1 MTADEIA
8 RLRALCEKATPGPWR
23 TGNASADDFWHGKG
37 SILHDEKVLFV
48 GNVNFDLAADAAFI
62 AAARTALPSALDEIE
77 RLRSAQAK
85 AMCTWCGFEASGDNR
100 AKIIVDHIESCAS
113 VPWNLVEEN
122 ERLRKIITDAGLD
135 PDAGRAEK
143 MAGDE

>member
-1 MTADEIA
+1 MRCGNCGEPVCAAPQTETLQCDEQ
-8 RLRALCEKATPGPWR
+8 RAERAV
-23 TGNASADDFWHGKG
+23 
-37 SILHDEKVLFV
+37 E
-48 GNVNFDLAADAAFI
+48 AADA
-62 AAARTALPSALDEIE
+62 LPAALDEIE